1 MNLNFILGKIKKDIF
16 MKYPLTLLFLYLA
29 TTLLIVYIED
39 IDNSFLYTFILA
51 LYISAPLAGKIEG
64 ISKYRDNKFKKISS
78 FLLIS
83 NLIGLSFYLKEIS
96 VNEKLLTTF
105 LLFISYLSFFFLI
118 DDKAQNKIEH
128 FLKVLETFINSIV
141 FSIIM
146 LMGLLFIIFTIEEL
160 LKNYSM

>member
-1 MNLNFILGKIKKDIF
+1 LNLNFILGKIKKDIF

-29 TTLLIVYIED
+29 TTLLIVYIKD

-78 FLLIS
+78 FLLIA

-96 VNEKLLTTF
+96 VNEKLL
-105 LLFISYLSFFFLI
+105 LLFCYLFLTYHFSF
-118 DDKAQNKIEH
+118 
-128 FLKVLETFINSIV
+128 
-141 FSIIM
+141 
-146 LMGLLFIIFTIEEL
+146 
-160 LKNYSM
+160 